1 MVVENE
7 IFPKVEK
14 VIIML
19 KIFINFTLDNPNA
32 LSICGFVNK

>member
-1 MVVENE
+1 
-7 IFPKVEK
+7 

-32 LSICGFVNK
+32 LSICGFVNKWDNWENTTTNQI